1 MMDELLNGE
10 MMDDW
15 VDNGWMDR
23 QMGAWMDDRWMN
35 GKMTNVWCVW
45 MTQ

>member
-1 MMDELLNGE
+1 MGELLNIE

-23 QMGAWMDDRWMN
+23 WIDAWMDDGWVI
-35 GKMTNVWCVW
+35 GG
-45 MTQ
+45 

>member
-1 MMDELLNGE
+1 MGELLNIE

-23 QMGAWMDDRWMN
+23 WIGAWMDDGWVI
-35 GKMTNVWCVW
+35 GG
-45 MTQ
+45 